1 MQPGCLGCQKISLQ
15 SSLWHTLRKA
25 LDFFRSTPAIHLQS
39 PNLNCNA
46 HNFWN
51 VRVCVCVFSMW
62 LCVCVCVYV
71 FFCVTVCM
79 CVPIIGPPHTPGGP
93 IHRRSPISN
102 PPPNLCI
109 PPHSQYMVRQNLL
122 NYWMSWPCIV
132 LIKLGPSDWL
142 LWLGAWIHISSK
154 FAENEQSASYWD
166 PDEMEIRWKCSNWI
180 CPWSPVQTSQILK
193 TIWVAKLSTTSIYLK
208 AIPPMVN
215 LSWNVSN

>member
-1 MQPGCLGCQKISLQ
+1 M
-15 SSLWHTLRKA
+15 HTTFLM
-25 LDFFRSTPAIHLQS
+25 
-39 PNLNCNA
+39 
-46 HNFWN
+46 
-51 VRVCVCVFSMW
+51 CVCVFFYVTVCMCVCVYFLCDCVYVCVHFSMW
-62 LCVCVCVYV
+62 HYVCVCVYV
-71 FFCVTVCM
+71 FFYVTVCM
-79 CVPIIGPPHTPGGP
+79 CVPIIGQPHTPGGP

-122 NYWMSWPCIV
+122 NYWMSWPYIV

-142 LWLGAWIHISSK
+142 LWLGAWIYISTK

-180 CPWSPVQTSQILK
+180 CLWSPVQTSQILK

-208 AIPPMVN
+208 QYHQWSSKSTLRLIRNTVETAKQILLN
-215 LSWNVSN
+215 I